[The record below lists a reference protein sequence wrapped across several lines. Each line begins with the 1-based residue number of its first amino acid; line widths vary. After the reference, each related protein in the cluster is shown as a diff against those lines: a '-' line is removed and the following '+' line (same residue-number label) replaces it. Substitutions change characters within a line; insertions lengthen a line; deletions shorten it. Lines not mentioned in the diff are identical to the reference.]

1 MRTRNSNKNGF
12 TLLELVVV
20 LAILAVVTT
29 LALRSLDH
37 VLDGKRE
44 ETNRLAIEELRD
56 AVLGSPDDRAADG
69 TRMVSGFV
77 ADMGRLPLA
86 VEIHGDLTLAE
97 LWMDP
102 GNRFDIR
109 PAIPE
114 HGVPA
119 GFADPQV
126 LVSGGWRGPYLH
138 LPMGSSQWR
147 DGWGNPMVTRL
158 NNSGLDPFGEGYARL
173 RNIADE
179 PLDSAGQEIRL
190 VRHLGANGILD
201 ESETGY
207 NQDGFVT
214 FGDSSVLSSVSSQV
228 EVMDETDEDQP
239 EDVDPGYLV
248 TLCVFHPDPADASKI
263 KVRTASTPFSMN
275 PVVLPVIGNVPHGP
289 RVVRGYF
296 HPVVDAA
303 NSFRRSAVRNL
314 TLRPGSNFVEL
325 KIDR

>member
-1 MRTRNSNKNGF
+1 MRMRNSNKGGF

-29 LALRSLDH
+29 LAMRSLDH

-56 AVLGSPDDRAADG
+56 AVLGSPDDHAADG
-69 TRMVSGFV
+69 TRTISGFV

-86 VEIHGDLTLAE
+86 VEINGDLTLAE

-102 GNRFDIR
+102 GVRFDIR
-109 PAIPE
+109 PAIPD

-126 LVSGGWRGPYLH
+126 LVAGGWRGPYLH
-138 LPMGSSQWR
+138 LPMGSSQWM
-147 DGWGNPMVTRL
+147 DGWGNPMITRL
-158 NNSGLDPFGEGYARL
+158 NNGGLNPVGEGYARL

-179 PLDSAGQEIRL
+179 PLNSAGQEIRL
-190 VRHLGANGILD
+190 VRHLGADGILD
-201 ESETGY
+201 GTETGY
-207 NQDGFVT
+207 NQDGFVM
-214 FGDSSVLSSVSSQV
+214 FGDSSVLSSVTAQV

-239 EDVDPGYLV
+239 EDIDPGYLV

-263 KVRTASTPFSMN
+263 KVRTETVPFSSN
-275 PVVLPVIGNVPHGP
+275 PVVLPVIGDVPQGP
-289 RVVRGYF
+289 RAVRGYL
-296 HPVVDAA
+296 HPVADAA

-314 TLRPGSNFVEL
+314 VLRPGPNFVEL
-325 KIDR
+325 RIDR